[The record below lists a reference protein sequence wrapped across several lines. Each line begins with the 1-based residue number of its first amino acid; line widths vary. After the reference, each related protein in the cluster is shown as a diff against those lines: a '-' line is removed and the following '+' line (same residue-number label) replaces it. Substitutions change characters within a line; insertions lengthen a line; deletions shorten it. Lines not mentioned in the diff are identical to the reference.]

1 VSVEKHA
8 IDRRDMLVRLGALA
22 SLSTLGP
29 LAHAANAPI
38 RIGQSLPLTG
48 PLAPVVQPIVEG
60 QRALLQEVDARGG
73 IGGARLELV
82 TLDDGSDPQRTADN
96 VRRLVDVER
105 VVGLFGF
112 ASVPGLMRAL
122 PVIAECRVPLV
133 GVYNGADIV
142 RRGRQPWLFTTTA
155 SIGDEVAAMVRT
167 LASMHVLRLGVAYQD
182 NEFGRFMQ
190 PVVEAIV
197 KEHGAEI
204 VVSAPVAPDGSN
216 AEAAVHAVADKE
228 PQAVLLLA
236 AGQAALGFLRAAH
249 EVVRVPTYALSLAG
263 TTALLDQL
271 GPAAHGLAVTQ
282 VVPYPWRE
290 TTPLTRQFA
299 AAMARANLAP
309 SYDRMWGFLN
319 ASILVEVLRRA
330 GPAPTPEGIV
340 AAIEHMGSVDLGGY
354 RLAFDGANH
363 HGSRF
368 VEITMIGSN
377 GKYVR

>member
-1 VSVEKHA
+1 MHA
-8 IDRRDMLVRLGALA
+8 VGRRNVLARLGALA
-22 SLSTLGP
+22 GLSSLWP
-29 LAHAANAPI
+29 LARADYAPI

-48 PLAPVVQPIVEG
+48 PLASVVQPVAEG
-60 QRALLQEVDARGG
+60 QRALLQEINAHGG
-73 IGGARLELV
+73 IAGARIEIV
-82 TLDDGSDPQRTADN
+82 TLDDAADPQRTVDN

-105 VVGLFGF
+105 VCALFGF

-122 PVIAECRVPLV
+122 PVINECKVPLL

-155 SIGDEVAAMVRT
+155 SIGDEVATMVRT
-167 LASMHVLRLGVAYQD
+167 LASMHVLRLAVAYQD
-182 NEFGRFMQ
+182 NEFGRFML
-190 PVVEAIV
+190 PVVEAIA

-204 VVSAPVAPDGSN
+204 IVAAPVAPDGTN
-216 AEAAVHAVADKE
+216 AEAAARAVSAKE
-228 PQAVLLLA
+228 PQALLLLA
-236 AGQAALGFLRAAH
+236 AGNAALGYLRAAH
-249 EVVRVPTYALSLAG
+249 DVVRVPTYALSLAG
-263 TTALLDQL
+263 TTAVLEQL

-290 TTPLTRQFA
+290 TSPLTRQFA
-299 AAMARANLAP
+299 AAMTRAKLAP

-330 GPAPTPEGIV
+330 GPGATPAGIV
-340 AAIEHMGSVDLGGY
+340 AAIEHMGTVDVGGY
-354 RLAFDGANH
+354 RLSFDGENH

-368 VEITMIGSN
+368 VEITMIGPN